1 MTEPNDIAAL
11 DDIAF
16 LARSASRVRV
26 LETLASDPHDRAEL
40 QAATGIPRATVGG
53 SSPNSRPEVGLNT
66 TVVATQGTFNSGEP
80 VSDADAR
87 FESTFDRPGTYPYV

>member
-26 LETLASDPHDRAEL
+26 LETLAADPHDRAEL
-40 QAATGIPRATVGG
+40 QAATGIPRAG
-53 SSPNSRPEVGLNT
+53 R
-66 TVVATQGTFNSGEP
+66 
-80 VSDADAR
+80 ADR
-87 FESTFDRPGTYPYV
+87 HRIRDQRLS